1 MNKQV
6 GKNKARPFYYYRCG
20 YHYRRGNTVCAN
32 GTGLRQ
38 DRIEGAILD
47 LFKKEILTKQ
57 NVQDLV
63 EDVQKAWKKQEQEDP
78 NKDLKRI
85 ERDLKKRLTA
95 NWRTWFRRLKQ
106 RASLRR
112 CEMNWN
118 AAKNA
123 RLPWSMLARNSSRNS
138 PRRPHCRLSR

>member
-6 GKNKARPFYYYRCG
+6 GENKARPFYYYRCG

-85 ERDLKKRLTA
+85 ERDLKKTDRELANLVQAIKTTGISEALRDELERCEKRKATLGACSPGTPAETAPGALTA
-95 NWRTWFRRLKQ
+95 V
-106 RASLRR
+106 
-112 CEMNWN
+112 
-118 AAKNA
+118 
-123 RLPWSMLARNSSRNS
+123 
-138 PRRPHCRLSR
+138 